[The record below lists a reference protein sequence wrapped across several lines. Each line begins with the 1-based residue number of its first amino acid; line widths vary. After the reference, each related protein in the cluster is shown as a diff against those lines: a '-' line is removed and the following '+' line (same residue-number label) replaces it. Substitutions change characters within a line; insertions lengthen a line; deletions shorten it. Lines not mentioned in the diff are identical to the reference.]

1 MWLMGHVKGQ
11 GPLEA
16 GCPSRPHAESCTRA
30 TSFLE
35 GDLMLPGTGTCYS
48 CVCAKSLQLCST
60 LCSPMDCSPSG
71 SSVHEI
77 LQARILEWVA
87 LLRGIFLTQGSSLS
101 LLCLL
106 HWQAGSLP
114 LAPPGKP
121 HITFTGGLFSGS

>member
-16 GCPSRPHAESCTRA
+16 GCTSRLHAEGCTRA

-35 GDLMLPGTGTCYS
+35 EDLMLPWTGTCYS
-48 CVCAKSLQLCST
+48 CACAKSLHSCST

-71 SSVHEI
+71 SPVHEV

-87 LLRGIFLTQGSSLS
+87 LLQGIFLTQGSNLS

-121 HITFTGGLFSGS
+121 HITFTGDLFLGS